1 MAALGVTGILLA
13 GPALASAQT
22 PAPSGSPAP
31 SEAAR
36 DAAGR
41 DAAGALARRIE
52 QRHHRVADLTARFVQ
67 TYRSGLL
74 AQEVVEKGVVSLK
87 RPGRMLWEYRDPEK
101 KTFVSDGKAFYFYV
115 PADRQVIVR
124 DQAGQRGIPALLLSG
139 RDDLLEE
146 FDAALETPP
155 APGIQRLR
163 LTPRKADPEVE
174 RVFLDVDAADRIRAV
189 RVRDAQGN
197 ESRFEFDAIRENV
210 GLPDRLFRFEVPSGV
225 EVIAG

>member
-1 MAALGVTGILLA
+1 VAALGVTAVLLA
-13 GPALASAQT
+13 SVPGVASAE
-22 PAPSGSPAP
+22 PSAAPTASPSPSSAAAP
-31 SEAAR
+31 
-36 DAAGR
+36 DAAN
-41 DAAGALARRIE
+41 ALARRIG
-52 QRHHRVADLTARFVQ
+52 QRHQRVADLTARFVQ
-67 TYRSGLL
+67 TYRSGML
-74 AQEVVEKGVVSLK
+74 AQEVVERGVVSLK

-101 KTFVSDGKAFYFYV
+101 KTFVSDGKTFYFYV

-146 FDAALETPP
+146 FDAALEPPP
-155 APGIQRLR
+155 APGLQRLR

-174 RVFLDVDAADRIRAV
+174 RVFLDVDGADRIRAV

-210 GLPDRLFRFEVPSGV
+210 GLPDRLFRFEVPHGV